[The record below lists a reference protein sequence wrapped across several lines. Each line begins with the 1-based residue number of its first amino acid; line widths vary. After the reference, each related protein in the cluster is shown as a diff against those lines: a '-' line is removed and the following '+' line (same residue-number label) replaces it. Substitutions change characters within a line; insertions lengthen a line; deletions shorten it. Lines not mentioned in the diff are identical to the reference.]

1 MSSSLTTTAGLAG
14 SPQGGWSFKVG
25 TVRVDIPPMRLLA
38 VPLLM
43 VLILAMM
50 LVPLPPFL
58 LDVLFTFNI
67 AVALV
72 VLLVSSYT
80 VKPLEFAV
88 FPTVLLMTTLLRLSL
103 NVASTRAVLMHGH
116 TGPDAAGK
124 VIESFANF
132 VIGGSFAVGII
143 VFAILTVI
151 NFVVVTKGAG
161 RIAEVSARFALDAM
175 PGKQMSIDADLNAG
189 VSDQA
194 EAKKRRAEVAQEA
207 DFFGSMDGASKFVRG
222 DAIAAILILVINIV
236 GGLVIGVVQH
246 NMAVADA
253 AESYILLAIGDAL
266 VAQVPALVISV
277 AAGLIVS
284 RVGSDEDVGTLLFK
298 QMFSAPRALALTGVV
313 IGVLGI
319 VPGMPHVAF
328 LVLAAACGYLA
339 WRIAEQQRQAVQQPI
354 KAEVVEPSTDASW
367 EDVSP
372 VDQMSLEVGYRLIS
386 LVDKDQGGDLL
397 ARIKGVRKKFA
408 QEVGFLPP
416 SVHIR
421 DNLELRPT
429 AYRVSL
435 KGVVIGDGEVFPGMM
450 LAINPSTGLP
460 ALPGTQTKDPAFGL
474 PAVWIES
481 RHREHAIASGYT
493 VVDAATVIATHSH
506 YLMQSNA
513 ARLLGR
519 NEAQQL
525 LDHLAKVAPRLVEDV
540 VPKLISLSIFQRVLQ
555 NLLEESVHIRDLRS
569 IVEVLA
575 EQAVK
580 SQDPAELTREVR
592 IALAPSIVQQI
603 YGFVRELDV
612 IALEPRLESVLMQGL
627 APGATAPIEPGVADF
642 VARSAARSAE
652 EQEEAGVPSVLLVPD
667 RIRVPMAR
675 LVRKGAPRLRVLG
688 HAEIPEDLS
697 IRIDRVIG
705 ESR

>member
-1 MSSSLTTTAGLAG
+1 MSSSLTTTAGPAG
-14 SPQGGWSFKVG
+14 STRTGWSFQLG
-25 TVRVDIPPMRLLA
+25 GMRVDVPPIRLLA

-80 VKPLEFAV
+80 VRPLDFAV

-103 NVASTRAVLMHGH
+103 NVASTRAVLMHAH
-116 TGPDAAGK
+116 TGTDAAGK
-124 VIESFANF
+124 VIESFASF

-151 NFVVVTKGAG
+151 NFIVVTKGAG

-189 VSDQA
+189 VIDQA
-194 EAKKRRAEVAQEA
+194 EAKRRRAEVSQEA

-222 DAIAAILILVINIV
+222 DAIAAILILVINII
-236 GGLVIGVVQH
+236 GGLVIGVLQH
-246 NMAVADA
+246 NMAIGAA
-253 AESYILLAIGDAL
+253 AENYILLAIGDAL

-284 RVGSDEDVGTLLFK
+284 RVGGDEDIGSLLFR
-298 QMFSAPRALALTGVV
+298 QMFSIPRALALTGVV
-313 IGVLGI
+313 IGALGI
-319 VPGMPHVAF
+319 VPGMPHIAF

-339 WRIAEQQRQAVQQPI
+339 WRLAEQQRQQAQQPV
-354 KAEVVEPSTDASW
+354 KAEVVEPSADASW

-372 VDQMSLEVGYRLIS
+372 VDQLSLEVGYRLIA
-386 LVDKDQGGDLL
+386 LVDRDQGGDLL

-416 SVHIR
+416 AVHIR
-421 DNLELRPT
+421 DNLELRP
-429 AYRVSL
+429 AGYRVSL
-435 KGVVIGDGEVFPGMM
+435 KGVVIGEGEVFPGMM
-450 LAINPSTGLP
+450 LAINPASGLP

-474 PAVWIES
+474 PAVWIEP
-481 RHREHAIASGYT
+481 RHREHAIGSGYT
-493 VVDAATVIATHSH
+493 VVDAATVIATHVH
-506 YLMQSNA
+506 HLMQVNA

-525 LDHLAKVAPRLVEDV
+525 LDHLGRAAPKLVDDV
-540 VPKLISLSIFQRVLQ
+540 IPKLISLSVFQRILQ
-555 NLLEESVHIRDLRS
+555 NLLDEGVHVRDVRS

-592 IALAPSIVQQI
+592 IALAPAIVQQI

-642 VARSAARSAE
+642 VARSAARAAT
-652 EQEEAGVPSVLLVPD
+652 EQEETGVPSVLLVPD

-705 ESR
+705 EQR

>member
-1 MSSSLTTTAGLAG
+1 MTTTAGPARD
-14 SPQGGWSFKVG
+14 GWSFQLGGIRIDV
-25 TVRVDIPPMRLLA
+25 PPIRLLA

-80 VKPLEFAV
+80 IRPLDFAV
-88 FPTVLLMTTLLRLSL
+88 FPTVLLMSTLLRLSL

-116 TGPDAAGK
+116 TGTDAAGK

-151 NFVVVTKGAG
+151 NFIVVTKGAG

-189 VSDQA
+189 VIDQA
-194 EAKKRRAEVAQEA
+194 EAKRRRAEVSQEA

-222 DAIAAILILVINIV
+222 DAIAAILILVINII
-236 GGLVIGVVQH
+236 GGLVIGVLQH
-246 NMAVADA
+246 NMAVGAA
-253 AESYILLAIGDAL
+253 AENYVLLAIGDAL
-266 VAQVPALVISV
+266 VAQVPALIISV

-284 RVGSDEDVGTLLFK
+284 RVGGDEDIGSLLFR

-313 IGVLGI
+313 IGILGI

-339 WRIAEQQRQAVQQPI
+339 WRLAEQQRQQAKQPV
-354 KAEVVEPSTDASW
+354 KAEIVEPSTDASW

-372 VDQMSLEVGYRLIS
+372 VDQLSLEVGYRLIA
-386 LVDKDQGGDLL
+386 LVDRDQGGDLL

-416 SVHIR
+416 AVHIR

-429 AYRVSL
+429 GYRVSL

-460 ALPGTQTKDPAFGL
+460 ALPGTQTTDPAFGL
-474 PAVWIES
+474 PAVWIEP
-481 RHREHAIASGYT
+481 RHREHAIGSGYT

-506 YLMQSNA
+506 HLMQVNA

-525 LDHLAKVAPRLVEDV
+525 LDHLSRVAPKLVDDV
-540 VPKLISLSIFQRVLQ
+540 IPKLISLSVFQRILH
-555 NLLEESVHIRDLRS
+555 NLLDEGVHIRDLRS

-580 SQDPAELTREVR
+580 TQEPAELTREVR
-592 IALAPSIVQQI
+592 VALAPAIVQQI

-627 APGATAPIEPGVADF
+627 APGSTAPIEPGVADF
-642 VARSAARSAE
+642 VARSATRAAT
-652 EQEEAGVPSVLLVPD
+652 EQEETGVPSVLLVPD

-705 ESR
+705 DQR